1 MLLHRLTSKS
11 QAYIGGA
18 GLGTRDRELRAKLV
32 RGIRYTQ
39 STLSPSLA
47 GKGVSDNYCAGVLAG
62 VRRRLW
68 CQNSCGGIEA
78 GEGCPFHLGRAWF
91 MGGGAEVS

>member
-18 GLGTRDRELRAKLV
+18 ELGTRDRELRAKLV
-32 RGIRYTQ
+32 RGVRYTQ

-47 GKGVSDNYCAGVLAG
+47 GKEMSGGSCTGVLAG
-62 VRRRLW
+62 VRRRPW

-78 GEGCPFHLGRAWF
+78 GEGCPFHLGGAWF

>member
-1 MLLHRLTSKS
+1 MNVLDRLISES

-32 RGIRYTQ
+32 RGVRYTQ

-47 GKGVSDNYCAGVLAG
+47 GKGMSDEVVVQVSL
-62 VRRRLW
+62 
-68 CQNSCGGIEA
+68 Q
-78 GEGCPFHLGRAWF
+78 
-91 MGGGAEVS
+91 VSGTD